1 MRKLT
6 VLLLIA
12 MLFITVCSFSY
23 AKDTII
29 VYTGAGISPP
39 MDEIAKNFEKKNNC
53 KVECSY
59 KGSGC
64 LLADITIGKRGDI
77 YMPGE
82 LFFMKQ
88 AIDRGFIKKYKN
100 TAYWSPVIITPR
112 NNPKNIKNLNDL
124 TKPGVRVALGDDKA
138 AAIGRYSKNM
148 LEKLG
153 LYEKIKK
160 NQVYTSLTVNELA
173 VAVKL
178 GHADAAIVWAAT
190 AVLINK
196 DCKIIL
202 IPEAFKLSTPIPA
215 GILKFTKHPELSEKF
230 LEYLSSDEVK
240 GIFEKYGYFTS
251 QEHIEEDLK
260 KIEKRNREIN

>member
-1 MRKLT
+1 MKI
-6 VLLLIA
+6 LLIITL
-12 MLFITVCSFSY
+12 MVLMMFILCGLSY
-23 AKDTII
+23 AKETIV

-39 MDEIAKNFEKKNNC
+39 MDEIAKNFEKKYNC

-64 LLADITIGKRGDI
+64 LLADITIGKRGDV

-88 AIDRGFIKKYKN
+88 AIDRGFIKKYRN
-100 TAYWSPVIITPR
+100 AAYWTPVIITPR
-112 NNPKNIKNLNDL
+112 NNPKNIRNLQDL

-148 LEKLG
+148 LENLG
-153 LYEKIKK
+153 LFDKIKK

-178 GHADAAIVWAAT
+178 GHADASIVWAAT

-196 DCKIIL
+196 DCRIIL
-202 IPEAFKLSTPIPA
+202 IPEAFKSSTPIPI
-215 GILKFTKHPELSEKF
+215 GVLKFTKNPKLSEKF
-230 LEYLSSDEVK
+230 VEYVCSDEVK
-240 GIFEKYGYFTS
+240 GIFEKHGYFTS
-251 QEHIEEDLK
+251 QDNIEEDLK
-260 KIEKRNREIN
+260 KLEKRNREIK

>member
-1 MRKLT
+1 MKKLNVFMFT
-6 VLLLIA
+6 IL
-12 MLFITVCSFSY
+12 LFISITGFSF
-23 AKDTII
+23 AKDTLV

-39 MDEIAKNFEKKNNC
+39 MDEIAKKFEKKHNC
-53 KVECSY
+53 KIECSY

-88 AIDRGFIKKYKN
+88 AIDRGFIKKYKSA
-100 TAYWSPVIITPR
+100 AYWAPVIITPR
-112 NNPKNIKNLNDL
+112 NNPKHIRNLNDL
-124 TKPGVRVALGDDKA
+124 TRPGVRVALGDDKA

-160 NQVYTSLTVNELA
+160 NQVYSSLTVNELA
-173 VAVKL
+173 VAIKL

-196 DCKIIL
+196 DCRMAKIY
-202 IPEAFKLSTPIPA
+202 IPTL
-215 GILKFTKHPELSEKF
+215 
-230 LEYLSSDEVK
+230 
-240 GIFEKYGYFTS
+240 
-251 QEHIEEDLK
+251 
-260 KIEKRNREIN
+260 